1 MTNDRDPIAAC
12 IYARAR
18 DLHAIVADAVEGKP
32 HWRPRALRLL
42 ADIEASAV
50 LRVDIAIA
58 KHKAAS
64 AIAPPP
70 YVTCHQPTTC
80 AGLGYCPHVPN
91 CNAQAA

>member
-1 MTNDRDPIAAC
+1 MSDPVPIAAW
-12 IYARAR
+12 IEARAR
-18 DLHAIVADAVEGKP
+18 DLYGALADAVEGKP

-50 LRVDIAIA
+50 LSIDIAIA
-58 KHKAAS
+58 EHKATS

-70 YVTCHQPTTC
+70 YVSCHQPTTC
-80 AGLGYCPHVPN
+80 AGLGYCPHVPS